1 MNRKII
7 YELVMKVFIEITAQ
21 ERKHYGLGDIE
32 VRFYGTNKVSRE
44 NTIFIVK
51 VISVFES
58 ATNLSRLDEKR
69 LMLNYIALQL

>member
-1 MNRKII
+1 MNWLRK
-7 YELVMKVFIEITAQ
+7 FFNNIEITAQ

-58 ATNLSRLDEKR
+58 ATN
-69 LMLNYIALQL
+69 